1 MTAQR
6 TPARRRFTRRPLSR
20 RAGQLTPGP
29 GEQAQ
34 AEPEPAG
41 PGESESL
48 PAEPGA
54 PEALPAE
61 PEASEPPAAASGPS
75 ARTVLAPGRPGARLP
90 VIPIGVTA
98 AAILVISA
106 PRLLLRRA
114 SMLPLGSP
122 SLRAPRL
129 RVRRLLAPRLR
140 LATVGA
146 TATWA
151 VAAATLFVIYLHVA
165 RTSAV
170 TSDGASNALQAW
182 DMLHGNPLLRGW
194 QLSDVS
200 FYPTELVQYAA
211 IERLRGLTPDV
222 VHIASAMTYTLLA
235 LLAALL
241 AKGRATGR
249 DAIVRCVLAA
259 GIMLAPQLGDGIYVL
274 MGSPDHIGSTVPV
287 MVAFLLLD
295 RAPRRWYT
303 AIAAG
308 LILSA
313 GLVADGI
320 VLYTGIMP
328 VLAIC
333 AVRIY
338 RSRFQLKRRWRKS
351 SFELILAAATA
362 PASWLARTA
371 LTMIAR
377 HGGFRVWP
385 VSPLLATPGDL
396 GRSLA
401 VTGRGL
407 LLLFGASFF
416 SHPAG
421 FVAALAFAHLIGLGL
436 AAWGTCATI
445 RRLGRADLAA
455 ALLAAG
461 IVLTLTAYL
470 LSTRADDLASTR
482 DITALLPFGAA
493 LAGRALAGRLV
504 SARLV
509 PALAV
514 VLIGYL
520 ISLGRLVTEP
530 PTQPDSAALGSWL
543 AAHHL
548 TDGLAGYWNANVTTL
563 DTAGRVSLR
572 SVLANGTRITSDY
585 WEVKSAWFDPAVS
598 DANFI
603 VLVPSP
609 PGFKRYPTVASVRRS
624 FGQPMRIY
632 YVNSY
637 TIVVWNK
644 NLLGDVVRGRP
655 LPPRGN
661 SGTPP
666 ATPLP
671 APPGE

>member
-6 TPARRRFTRRPLSR
+6 TQARRRFTRRPLSR
-20 RAGQLTPGP
+20 RSGQVTPQP
-29 GEQAQ
+29 DEQRPDEQAQ
-34 AEPEPAG
+34 AE
-41 PGESESL
+41 L
-48 PAEPGA
+48 KPAEPQTTGPQTTGPQTTGPNPADSPPAVTGA
-54 PEALPAE
+54 P
-61 PEASEPPAAASGPS
+61 
-75 ARTVLAPGRPGARLP
+75 ARTVPASRRPAARLP
-90 VIPIGVTA
+90 VVPIGLTA

-106 PRLLLRRA
+106 PRLLLRR
-114 SMLPLGSP
+114 
-122 SLRAPRL
+122 LRVPRVRARRL
-129 RVRRLLAPRLR
+129 RLPRLR
-140 LATVGA
+140 LAAVGA
-146 TATWA
+146 ATTWA

-211 IERLRGLTPDV
+211 IERLRGLTPEV
-222 VHIASAMTYTLLA
+222 VPIASAMTYTLLA

-287 MVAFLLLD
+287 MVTFLLLD

-303 AIAAG
+303 AVAAG
-308 LILSA
+308 LILA
-313 GLVADGI
+313 VGLTADGI
-320 VLYTGIMP
+320 VVYTGVMP

-338 RSRFQLKRRWRKS
+338 RSRFQLKKRWRAS
-351 SFELILAAATA
+351 SFELTLAAATA
-362 PASWLARTA
+362 PTIWLAPAA
-371 LTMIAR
+371 LTLIAR

-385 VSPLLATPGDL
+385 VSPLLASPGDL

-407 LLLFGASFF
+407 LLLFGANFF
-416 SHPAG
+416 GHPAG

-436 AAWGTCATI
+436 AAWATCATV

-455 ALLAAG
+455 GLLAAG
-461 IVLTLTAYL
+461 VVLTLTAYL

-482 DITALLPFGAA
+482 DITAVLPFGAA
-493 LAGRALAGRLV
+493 VAGRALAGRLA

-509 PALAV
+509 PALAL
-514 VLIGYL
+514 VLVGYL
-520 ISLGRLVTEP
+520 ISLGRLVTQPPAEP
-530 PTQPDSAALGSWL
+530 ESAGLGSWL

-548 TDGLAGYWNANVTTL
+548 TYGLAGYWNANVTTL
-563 DTAGRVSLR
+563 DTAGRVQLR
-572 SVLANGTRITSDY
+572 SVLANGTQITSDY
-585 WEVKSAWFDPAVS
+585 WEVKSGWFDPAAS
-598 DANFI
+598 YASFI

-609 PGFKRYPTVASVRRS
+609 PGFKRYPTVASVRRT
-624 FGQPMRIY
+624 FGPPLRIY

-644 NLLGDVVRGRP
+644 NLLDDVVRGHP
-655 LPPRGN
+655 LPPRTN

-666 ATPLP
+666 PTPLP